1 MAQVTIIGGNKK
13 TGTDNTVFFDFTFD
27 ANLIQ
32 YTESFHVRWW
42 YTISNANTGDLGQYE
57 DGDETVDINAALIDY
72 GKWRI
77 EHTPSVDKWV
87 KVTVRIWP
95 NSKTYTSNDTEMLYY
110 TATAVSSSISYDAT
124 SPAGSETPTLTYAG
138 TASGGT
144 MLMAS
149 VQVEDERVD
158 QVEFQIRQLTN
169 AGIPGSIFRTINVSV
184 MNGQSSCNF
193 TVPDGTGY
201 VVRCR
206 FKNTS
211 AGGYGISDWSDYS
224 NAVYARPSA
233 PTGLTAK
240 AASDTSIKLSWKTS
254 DSTMFENASA
264 VDHFEINYSD
274 EVGDLND
281 DGTGGSTAQTSGPE
295 TTYTIAGLEE
305 GSMYYFQVRA
315 INDSGESGWS
325 NIAST
330 VLGSPP
336 NAPTTWSSTTTAIIG
351 DPLNLYWV
359 HNSEDGSDCRKSEVE
374 LSVNGTIS
382 TVTVTN
388 PEVDDDDPVTQTY
401 AVDTTNYE
409 DNTKLIWR
417 VRTAGVTGEYGEW
430 SIKRTVTVYARPTIA
445 IDMLNSADE
454 SIEVVSAYPVKIVGD
469 PAPSSQT
476 PIGYSITIVSR
487 SEYDTLNDVGQS
499 IHVGIG
505 QTIFSTYIASNGED
519 LSYQLMPGDAYL
531 ESTMDYTLN
540 VSVAMDSG
548 LSAENS
554 LNFSV
559 QWDIPEYNLDAK
571 MSLDKQYYSMYI
583 VPYCRNKDDNQLTEN
598 VTMSVYRREYDGGYT
613 LIQDNITNNDFTAL
627 IDPHPSLK
635 TASYRLVA
643 RDTSTGAITFYDTPG
658 YPVNGDSVVI
668 QWDDEWVEFD
678 ASQPDRLYPQ
688 PYQGSVIMI
697 PWNIDIQEAVTPD
710 SVMVNYIGRED
721 PVSYYGTS
729 VSTTSTWNV
738 EVPKYDYELLFQIR
752 RLSKWKGD
760 VYVREPSGS
769 GYNANIT
776 ITFNRDHL
784 EVIMPITF
792 TVTKVSGGV

>member
-1 MAQVTIIGGNKK
+1 M
-13 TGTDNTVFFDFTFD
+13 
-27 ANLIQ
+27 
-32 YTESFHVRWW
+32 
-42 YTISNANTGDLGQYE
+42 
-57 DGDETVDINAALIDY
+57 
-72 GKWRI
+72 
-77 EHTPSVDKWV
+77 
-87 KVTVRIWP
+87 
-95 NSKTYTSNDTEMLYY
+95 
-110 TATAVSSSISYDAT
+110 
-124 SPAGSETPTLTYAG
+124 
-138 TASGGT
+138 
-144 MLMAS
+144 
-149 VQVEDERVD
+149 
-158 QVEFQIRQLTN
+158 
-169 AGIPGSIFRTINVSV
+169 
-184 MNGQSSCNF
+184 
-193 TVPDGTGY
+193 
-201 VVRCR
+201 
-206 FKNTS
+206 
-211 AGGYGISDWSDYS
+211 
-224 NAVYARPSA
+224 
-233 PTGLTAK
+233 
-240 AASDTSIKLSWKTS
+240 
-254 DSTMFENASA
+254 
-264 VDHFEINYSD
+264 
-274 EVGDLND
+274 
-281 DGTGGSTAQTSGPE
+281 
-295 TTYTIAGLEE
+295 
-305 GSMYYFQVRA
+305 
-315 INDSGESGWS
+315 
-325 NIAST
+325 
-330 VLGSPP
+330 
-336 NAPTTWSSTTTAIIG
+336 
-351 DPLNLYWV
+351 YWV

-401 AVDTTNYE
+401 SVDTNDYE

-445 IDMLNSADE
+445 IDMLNSEDE
-454 SIEVVSAYPVKIVGD
+454 SIETVSAYPVKIVGD
-469 PAPSSQT
+469 PAPPSQT
-476 PIGYSITIVSR
+476 PIGYSIAIISR

-505 QTIFSTYIASNGED
+505 QTIFSTYISSNGED
-519 LSYQLMPGDAYL
+519 LSYELMPGDAYL

-559 QWDIPEYNLDAK
+559 QWDTPEYNLDAK
-571 MSLDKQYYSMYI
+571 MSLDKQYYAMYI

-721 PVSYYGTS
+721 PVSYYGTA